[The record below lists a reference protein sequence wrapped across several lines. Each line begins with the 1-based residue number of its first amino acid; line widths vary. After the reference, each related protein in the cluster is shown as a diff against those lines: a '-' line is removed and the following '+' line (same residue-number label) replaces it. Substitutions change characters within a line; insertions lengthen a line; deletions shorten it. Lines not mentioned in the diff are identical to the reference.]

1 MLSFVFLTVSM
12 HPLVEII
19 WRHFFRHCPAG
30 TEAIIL
36 NKQPVLLNWNVA
48 TKYAKFDYPDY
59 NLRFTHDMVDL
70 MHAGAMAAQPRSTV
84 AFLSDTSV
92 PLKSCASI
100 VSELDNQTFVR
111 LKTTF
116 GCTKGSQ
123 WMSMPKRVWM
133 RAYANV
139 TANFYKNGRCA
150 LFGAPDETLVQA
162 QLYGLNSRK
171 DWNTHAIFWD
181 ALNPFDGHPRALTEV
196 HLQQAI
202 LSNYSFARKFDPE
215 LAIYN
220 FDWLLR

>member
-1 MLSFVFLTVSM
+1 M
-12 HPLVEII
+12 HPFVEDI
-19 WRHFFRHCPAG
+19 WRYFFRHCPAG

-36 NKQPVLLNWNVA
+36 NKQPNLPNWSVP
-48 TKYAKFDYPDY
+48 TKHAKFDHPDY
-59 NLRFTHDMVDL
+59 NLRFTRDMVDL
-70 MHAGAMAAQPRSTV
+70 MHAGAMAAQPTSTV

-100 VSELDNQTFVR
+100 VAELDNQTFVR
-111 LKTTF
+111 LKSKF
-116 GCTKGSQ
+116 GCIKGSQ
-123 WMSMPKRVWM
+123 WMSMPRGVWM

-139 TANFYKNGRCA
+139 TTNSYENGRCA
-150 LFGAPDETLVQA
+150 LVGAPDETLVQA
-162 QLYGLNSRK
+162 QLYGLNSK
-171 DWNTHAIFWD
+171 IDQNTHAIFWD
-181 ALNPFDGHPRALTEV
+181 VLKTFGGHPMALTEL